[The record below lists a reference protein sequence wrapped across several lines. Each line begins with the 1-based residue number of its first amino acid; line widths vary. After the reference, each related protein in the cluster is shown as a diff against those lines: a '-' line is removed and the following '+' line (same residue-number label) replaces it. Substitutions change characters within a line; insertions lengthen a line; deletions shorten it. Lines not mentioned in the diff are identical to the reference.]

1 MCHLRC
7 TRYLIR
13 SFKNTVSLNPQ
24 HNLVRRWDNSNF
36 HFTNKENEAERG
48 KIFFLWSQG
57 VKWSSNPNLSGSI
70 ARVQWHPGLLP
81 RAHVAEA
88 HGAVQ
93 RGVYMATPLI
103 LSWGGGHVVI
113 HTLVD
118 NARSCQ
124 MASITSMQWLFYFT
138 QSFNIHH
145 KHTCQTWCT
154 MTRGCCIYT
163 CLSFL
168 PPTRAMQPSILDRD
182 RHISSTHPSGS
193 ESARESWH
201 GWKSQNTA
209 RVPPEYSPMKT
220 KREEL
225 RGTGYV
231 NTPSRDL
238 RGCWLRRA
246 PQETRSNRQI

>member
-48 KIFFLWSQG
+48 KIFFLWSHG

-103 LSWGGGHVVI
+103 LSWGGHVVI

-168 PPTRAMQPSILDRD
+168 PPTRAMQPSILEIGTYPQRIPQVQSQLGNPDMAGNLKTQPVFPQN
-182 RHISSTHPSGS
+182 IPQWKQSG
-193 ESARESWH
+193 RSW
-201 GWKSQNTA
+201 
-209 RVPPEYSPMKT
+209 
-220 KREEL
+220 EEQ
-225 RGTGYV
+225 V
-231 NTPSRDL
+231 M
-238 RGCWLRRA
+238 
-246 PQETRSNRQI
+246 